1 MGFHLVLVAK
11 LKLLSAGHHMCLST
25 PIMASLVGPF
35 LLKFIFST
43 FKPLHQVFINT
54 AYASRLF
61 IFQMGQIT
69 FSSQPPGFT
78 NGANTRWQRA
88 LRGEY
93 PCYLSSS
100 PLSSQT
106 GVLKNLLLTCGFSF
120 FEDQHKEQIHECY
133 MKQVCI
139 TGMQLVKRCLC
150 VSIYKNC
157 H

>member
-35 LLKFIFST
+35 LIKFIFTT
-43 FKPLHQVFINT
+43 FKPLHQVFINA

-88 LRGEY
+88 LRLVSER
-93 PCYLSSS
+93 LI
-100 PLSSQT
+100 LARQSQT
-106 GVLKNLLLTCGFSF
+106 TDS
-120 FEDQHKEQIHECY
+120 EEE
-133 MKQVCI
+133 
-139 TGMQLVKRCLC
+139 
-150 VSIYKNC
+150 SIRAISALAL
-157 H
+157 